1 MPQILCSVLG
11 PSLQG
16 RYGGHESCSKKDDEV
31 VKGLKHWN
39 YEKWLRELRLFSLGK
54 RRLRGNII
62 ALYNHLIGGYS
73 EVGVG
78 LLFPGDSDRMRDNGL
93 RLHQG
98 RFRLDTRKIFSERV
112 ALHWSRLPGG
122 VMESQSLDVLTNM
135 ERWH

>member
-16 RYGGHESCSKKDDEV
+16 RYGGPESCSKKDDEV

-78 LLFPGDSDRMRDNGL
+78 LLFPGDSDRMRERNEKQNFKGN
-93 RLHQG
+93 LHNSS
-98 RFRLDTRKIFSERV
+98 FPPL
-112 ALHWSRLPGG
+112 LSRNTLSTTKSPDGP
-122 VMESQSLDVLTNM
+122 
-135 ERWH
+135 